1 MRRNK
6 VRLTESTLK
15 KIVKESV
22 KKVLRENNETENIV
36 QQFAELI
43 ATDFSMNTAEFI
55 AQELARTG
63 QDTID
68 TMEFII
74 NHMNGYGYGGPDVN
88 GNYNY

>member
-1 MRRNK
+1 MKNRI
-6 VRLTESTLK
+6 RLTESDLR

-22 KKVLRENNETENIV
+22 KRVIKEDTQNIV
-36 QQFAELI
+36 KQFAELI

-63 QDTID
+63 QDTIN

-74 NHMNGYGYGGPDVN
+74 NHMNGYGYGGHDVN